1 MTDAPTKTGTLGLL
15 RSFPRSVQ
23 LLVLN
28 QYGVNT
34 GFYMLVPY
42 LSMHLTGN
50 LGLSVSITGL
60 ILGVRTLS
68 QQGLFLIGGTAADR
82 LGPHRVIIA
91 GCALRSVGFGVF
103 AFGTSVPLL
112 VLASVLSGLAGAL
125 FNPAVR
131 SYIAV
136 AEPARRAEAF
146 AVFNVFAQAGA
157 LSGPLIGSAL
167 VAVDFHTTAVAAA
180 VVFAALTVAQMRF
193 LPAHPVE
200 RAETTVLRGWG
211 AVLANRRFVLFTLA
225 MLGMFALQTQMY
237 LVYPVVAGRIT
248 DWGGAVA
255 VLFLS
260 TTVFSLLFQV
270 RLTRWFDHRTSR
282 GAAISTGLALMGGA
296 FVILLPVLWADPG
309 HRFWY
314 AVSAM
319 AAVVVS
325 ALVLEAGIMIAQPF
339 VMELVPAY
347 GESRI
352 SGTLFGMFYLVSGI
366 AAAGGNALIGYGID
380 RGTGW
385 PGALVCIALGLG
397 SATGVW
403 LLQRRHLLAAPAEA
417 RS

>member
-1 MTDAPTKTGTLGLL
+1 MTDAPTKAGTLGLL
-15 RSFPRSVQ
+15 RSFPRSVR

-50 LGLSVSITGL
+50 LGLSATIAGL

-82 LGPHRVIIA
+82 LGPRRVIIV

-103 AFGTSVPLL
+103 AFDTSVPML
-112 VLASVLSGLAGAL
+112 VLASILSGLAGAL

-136 AEPARRAEAF
+136 AEQARRAEAF

-167 VAVDFHTTAVAAA
+167 LIVDFRITAIVAAI
-180 VVFAALTVAQMRF
+180 VFAVLTVAQVRF

-200 RAETTVLRGWG
+200 CAETTVLGGWG

-248 DWGGAVA
+248 EWGGAVA

-270 RLTRWFDHRTSR
+270 RLTRWFNYRTSR

-296 FVILLPVLWADPG
+296 FVILLPILWTDPG
-309 HRFWY
+309 HRIWY
-314 AVSAM
+314 AVSAI
-319 AAVVVS
+319 AAVVIS

-352 SGTLFGMFYLVSGI
+352 SGTLFGMFYLVSGV

-385 PGALVCIALGLG
+385 PGALVCIALGFG

-403 LLQRRHLLAAPAEA
+403 LLQRRHLLADPAEA